1 MKIIIMDDHT
11 MVLRGLEAL
20 LNYQADIEIVGT
32 ASNGEDAYQLAK
44 ELQPDMALLDIS
56 APPGESGMVTAARI
70 HADFPQIKII
80 MLTMYDDREY
90 LLYTIE
96 NGASGFLL
104 KNSSEEVL
112 LEAIRTVYNGGVYI
126 SKEMVPYLVQGF
138 VHRHTEET
146 NSYLNLSEREVEV
159 LILIAK
165 GYGNKEISD
174 KLFISVKT
182 VESYKTKIML
192 KLGVK
197 TRPELVEY
205 ALKKKL
211 LQF

>member
-1 MKIIIMDDHT
+1 MKRRLNHENHHYG
-11 MVLRGLEAL
+11 RSHNGPQRLEAL

-146 NSYLNLSEREVEV
+146 NSYLNLSEREW
-159 LILIAK
+159 
-165 GYGNKEISD
+165 
-174 KLFISVKT
+174 
-182 VESYKTKIML
+182 
-192 KLGVK
+192 
-197 TRPELVEY
+197 RC
-205 ALKKKL
+205 
-211 LQF
+211 

>member
-1 MKIIIMDDHT
+1 M
-11 MVLRGLEAL
+11 
-20 LNYQADIEIVGT
+20 
-32 ASNGEDAYQLAK
+32 
-44 ELQPDMALLDIS
+44 
-56 APPGESGMVTAARI
+56 
-70 HADFPQIKII
+70 
-80 MLTMYDDREY
+80 
-90 LLYTIE
+90 
-96 NGASGFLL
+96 
-104 KNSSEEVL
+104 
-112 LEAIRTVYNGGVYI
+112 
-126 SKEMVPYLVQGF
+126 
-138 VHRHTEET
+138 
-146 NSYLNLSEREVEV
+146 EV